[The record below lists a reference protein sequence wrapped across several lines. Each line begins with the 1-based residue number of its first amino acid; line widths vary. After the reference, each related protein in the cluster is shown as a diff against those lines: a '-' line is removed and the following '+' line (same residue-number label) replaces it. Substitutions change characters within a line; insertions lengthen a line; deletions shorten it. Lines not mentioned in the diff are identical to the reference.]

1 MRWTIPNILTIAR
14 VLAAPGVGILFLVL
28 DRPAADWAALVLFVV
43 ASLTDWV
50 DGYIARRFDQGSAFG
65 KMLDP
70 IADKAMVIITAAVI
84 MALNG
89 LNPWIMVPL
98 LLILLREVLVSGLRE
113 YLGDV
118 KLDVTR
124 IAKWKTTAQ
133 MVALALL
140 LAAGGFASV
149 HDGWRLALGPE
160 IYAGIAAGDI
170 ADGIGLGRTVFLENA
185 TFALGLLTLWIAAV
199 LTVLSGADYMRKA
212 VPYLEGN

>member
-1 MRWTIPNILTIAR
+1 
-14 VLAAPGVGILFLVL
+14 LFLVL

-50 DGYIARRFDQGSAFG
+50 VGYIARRFDQGSAFG

>member
-28 DRPAADWAALVLFVV
+28 DRPVADWAALVLFVM

-50 DGYIARRFDQGSAFG
+50 DGYIARRSNQGSAFG

-70 IADKAMVIITAAVI
+70 IADKAMVIIAAAVV

-98 LLILLREVLVSGLRE
+98 LAILLREVLVSGLRE
-113 YLGDV
+113 YLGHV

-133 MVALALL
+133 MVSLALL
-140 LAAGGFASV
+140 LAAGPFSSV
-149 HDGWRLALGPE
+149 HDSWRFTLGPE
-160 IYAGIAAGDI
+160 IYARIAPGEI
-170 ADGIGLGRTVFLENA
+170 TDGIGLGRTIFLENA
-185 TFALGLLTLWIAAV
+185 TFALGLITLWIAAL

-212 VPYLEGN
+212 MRYLEGK

>member
-1 MRWTIPNILTIAR
+1 
-14 VLAAPGVGILFLVL
+14 
-28 DRPAADWAALVLFVV
+28 
-43 ASLTDWV
+43 
-50 DGYIARRFDQGSAFG
+50 
-65 KMLDP
+65 
-70 IADKAMVIITAAVI
+70 MVIITAAVI

-149 HDGWRLALGPE
+149 HDGWRLALG
-160 IYAGIAAGDI
+160 
-170 ADGIGLGRTVFLENA
+170 
-185 TFALGLLTLWIAAV
+185 
-199 LTVLSGADYMRKA
+199 
-212 VPYLEGN
+212 